1 MPILYFFGPD
11 GSGKTT
17 IATTLA
23 KKLRKECSKVKLSWM
38 RGTHTLASML
48 AIFLTKFPTFRGSDN
63 PYYGISVPNRM
74 KRLWQIIEFVSMLPI
89 LLTRFTI
96 PSLLGYVIVA
106 ERYLPDF
113 LTWVSLTTRDEDYLK
128 RLEARFLLAL
138 SKKADVKVY
147 VTASEAELAKRRSG
161 EVNRNFLS
169 RQIKLYEELAK
180 IIRAC
185 KIDTTARSIKET
197 LNELINFV
205 QPLMT
210 VI

>member
-185 KIDTTARSIKET
+185 KIDTTGRSIKET
-197 LNELINFV
+197 LNELISFV
-205 QPLMT
+205 QPLMK

>member
-1 MPILYFFGPD
+1 MTILYFFGPD

-48 AIFLTKFPTFRGSDN
+48 AVFLTKFPTFRGSDN

-96 PSLLGYVIVA
+96 PSLIGYVIVA

-113 LTWVSLTTRDEDYLK
+113 LIWVSLITRDEDYLK

-138 SKKADVKVY
+138 SMKANVKVY

-180 IIRAC
+180 IIGAC
-185 KIDTTARSIKET
+185 KIDTTGRSIKET
-197 LNELINFV
+197 LNELISFV
-205 QPLMT
+205 QPLMK